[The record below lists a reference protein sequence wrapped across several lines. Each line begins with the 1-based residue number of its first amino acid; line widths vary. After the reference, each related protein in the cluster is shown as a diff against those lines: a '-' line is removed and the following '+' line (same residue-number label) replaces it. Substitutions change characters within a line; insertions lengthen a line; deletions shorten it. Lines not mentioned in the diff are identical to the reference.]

1 MVRSSPRTRSSS
13 CTSTAGCTRS
23 ADQLAVAAPGAYCR
37 GVLHHF
43 YDGRRQDPRGGGATD
58 VVDPS
63 TGQPYDTAPVAG
75 PDDLDAAFAA
85 AARAFPAWRD
95 RTPGE
100 RSRLLL
106 RLADLLEERTE
117 ELVAAEV
124 RNTGKPWRAMRD
136 EMPHIVDVVR
146 FTAGASRVPEG
157 VAAGEYVA
165 GHTSTVRREPLGVI
179 CAMTPWNYPLMMA
192 TWKWAPA
199 VAAGNTVVLK
209 SAETTPVTPLMLAEL
224 AAEVLPPGVLNVVC
238 GDRTTGRAMVE
249 HQVPAMVALTGS
261 VRAGREVMA
270 AAAPAVKRLHLE
282 LGGKAPVLVF
292 DDCDLDLTVQGL
304 LDVGYYNAG
313 QSCTAATKVL
323 ATPGVHDEL
332 VTRLAKG
339 AADLPVGPD
348 GYYGALNNPDQLARV
363 AGLVNRRGAHAEV
376 VTGGKPMAR
385 DGFWYP
391 PTVVVGVQPGD
402 ELATEEVFG
411 PVVTVQRVE
420 DEADAVATANAT
432 PYGLA
437 ASVWTSR
444 HGRALR
450 CARALDFGA
459 VWLNCHSV
467 LATEMPHGGYAS
479 SGFGSDLSA
488 YSLRDYTR
496 LKHVVSRLS

>member
-1 MVRSSPRTRSSS
+1 M
-13 CTSTAGCTRS
+13 
-23 ADQLAVAAPGAYCR
+23 
-37 GVLHHF
+37 LHHF
-43 YDGRRQDPRGGGATD
+43 YDGRRQAPLSDAVTD

-63 TGQPYDTAPVAG
+63 TGQSYETAPVAG
-75 PDDLDAAFAA
+75 QDDLDAAFSAA
-85 AARAFPAWRD
+85 GRAFPGWRD

-106 RLADLLEERTE
+106 RLADLVEQRAE
-117 ELVAAEV
+117 ELVVAEV
-124 RNTGKPWRAMRD
+124 RNTGKPVAAMRG
-136 EMPHIVDVVR
+136 ELPHVVDVIR
-146 FTAGASRVPEG
+146 FSAGAARVPEAT
-157 VAAGEYVA
+157 AAGEYAA
-165 GHTSTVRREPLGVI
+165 GHTSFLRREPLGVI
-179 CAMTPWNYPLMMA
+179 AQITPWNYPLMMA

-238 GDRTTGRAMVE
+238 GDRSTGQAMVE
-249 HQVPAMVALTGS
+249 HDVPAMVALTGS

-270 AAAPAVKRLHLE
+270 AAAPGVKRLHLE

-292 DDCDLDLTVQGL
+292 DDCDLDRTVQGL
-304 LDVGYYNAG
+304 LDIGYYNAG

-323 ATPGVHDEL
+323 AAPGVHDEL
-332 VTRLAKG
+332 VTRLASG
-339 AADLPVGPD
+339 AAAMQVGPD

-363 AGLVNRRGAHAEV
+363 AGMVDRRGAHTEV
-376 VTGGKPMAR
+376 VAGGSPLAR
-385 DGFWYP
+385 DGFYYP
-391 PTVVVGVQPGD
+391 ATVVAGVHAGD

-411 PVVTVQRVE
+411 PVVTVQRVA
-420 DEADAVATANAT
+420 DETDALATANAT

-437 ASVWTSR
+437 ASVWTTDHS
-444 HGRALR
+444 RALR
-450 CARALDFGA
+450 CAKALDFGA
-459 VWLNCHSV
+459 VWINCHSV

-496 LKHVVSRLS
+496 LKHVVSRLG